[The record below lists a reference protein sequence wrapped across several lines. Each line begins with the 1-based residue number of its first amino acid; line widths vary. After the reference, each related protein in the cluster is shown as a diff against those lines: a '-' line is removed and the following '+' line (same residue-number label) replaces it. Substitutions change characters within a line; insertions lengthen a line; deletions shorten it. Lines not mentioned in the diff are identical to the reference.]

1 MRMNFQ
7 RDADECFYRKN
18 KKGCFLFIYRF
29 VVSVFFIHSY
39 SKYKLFN
46 F

>member
-1 MRMNFQ
+1 MRMNFPPY
-7 RDADECFYRKN
+7 ADECFYLEI
-18 KKGCFLFIYRF
+18 KKDYFLFIHHF